1 MEEIFRALSSNI
13 RLKILEYIADEAR
26 TVSDIVKRFSLTQP
40 TISHHLKVLK
50 KVGLIVERRYKKWV
64 YYGLNHELFDN
75 VKGFLE
81 KLFKKGR

>member
-13 RLKILEYIADEAR
+13 RLKILEYIADESR

-50 KVGLIVERRYKKWV
+50 KVGLIVEKRYKKWV
-64 YYGLNHELFDN
+64 YYRLNHELFDN
-75 VKGFLE
+75 VKGFLD